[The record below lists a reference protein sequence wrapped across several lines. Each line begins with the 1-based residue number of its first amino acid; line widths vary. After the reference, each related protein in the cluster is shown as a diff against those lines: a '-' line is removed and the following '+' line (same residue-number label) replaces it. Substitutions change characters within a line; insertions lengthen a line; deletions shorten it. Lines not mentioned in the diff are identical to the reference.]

1 LKGHKKLVL
10 KGDIKIEKYNKN
22 RKKKDKNRTPKTK
35 EENKNKELN

>member
-22 RKKKDKNRTPKTK
+22 RKKRIKIEHQKLKKKIKTK
-35 EENKNKELN
+35 N